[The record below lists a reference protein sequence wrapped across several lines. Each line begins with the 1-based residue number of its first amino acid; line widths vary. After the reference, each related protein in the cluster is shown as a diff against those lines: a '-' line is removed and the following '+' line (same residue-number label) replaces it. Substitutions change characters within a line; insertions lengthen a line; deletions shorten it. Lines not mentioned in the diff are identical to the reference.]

1 MIAMRFLR
9 FVSISEGF
17 SYLLLLLVAMPL
29 KYIWGVPIAVK
40 WVGLAHGV
48 LFISLA
54 VSVLLAMALAALPF
68 RTACV
73 VGVASLLPAGS
84 FFTDRLLRRHMEKL
98 AREEGSR
105 LPRHYQT
112 QEAVAS
118 SDRDADAAVADML
131 SPACH
136 GRDPAVS
143 NSGWR
148 GPDAARAWSGR

>member
-1 MIAMRFLR
+1 MTIMRFLR
-9 FVSISEGF
+9 FVSISEGV

-29 KYIWGVPIAVK
+29 KYLWDVPLAVK
-40 WVGLAHGV
+40 WVGWAHGM
-48 LFISLA
+48 LFVTLA
-54 VSVLLAMALAALPF
+54 LSVLLAMIITALPF
-68 RTACV
+68 KTACV
-73 VGVASLLPAGS
+73 VGVASLLPAGP
-84 FFTDRLLRRHMEKL
+84 FFADRLLRRHMEKL

-105 LPRHYQT
+105 IPRHYQT
-112 QEAVAS
+112 QKAVAS

-148 GPDAARAWSGR
+148 GPDAA